1 MAPDATGN
9 LARVRVGVIRS
20 AITYGAVPDYV
31 RWRSAGPEHAGEQAE
46 EEVTVQVPWSFVGRE
61 PELERVVAALAGG
74 RGVVL
79 VGDAGVGKTRLLA
92 EAIERSEAAGRRVLT
107 VRATRSSGSMP
118 LGAFAPLLPVG
129 DEAASLS
136 RARDAILAREPAVL
150 AVDDAHAL
158 DEASA
163 ALAHQLAT
171 QEGVPVLATVRRGED
186 VPDAIVGLWKDGA
199 CERLDLEPLTREAH
213 DRLVAEALGGPV
225 DGQFLHL
232 LWERTLGN
240 VLFTSELVAAAVGTG
255 ALAERSGLWTLVGP
269 FAAPTRLRE
278 LIAGRL
284 EGLRSS
290 DRTALDMLALAEP
303 LPFDLLMELVGDQSL
318 ERLEERNL
326 LALVE
331 SGLDEARLSHP
342 LLADVLLD
350 ELGRIRRRRLLRDLV
365 DAVTARPLPV
375 DAGDRL
381 VRWRIDAGLDVSAAE
396 LVTTARR
403 YVLVDVALAESMARR
418 ALDQEPE
425 SSAAIMTL
433 AEIMTMSGRPEEAA
447 SLLGS
452 LPSGSSRQHA
462 RREVDLA
469 LVLAFGL
476 NRSRDAAE
484 RLEALLAGA
493 EGGVDGSEGTA
504 DGTDGTDGTGG
515 RMDERDRSYV
525 AGQVPLLWLLAGEI
539 HRAERAAESVI
550 DDPRSSES
558 DRLSAELVL
567 VPVLNLLGRP
577 ISALDRATEV
587 HARIVDHP
595 AFNEYMVGQLETA
608 VPTGHRF
615 AGDLDRAEEVAREIY
630 ARVTAERAGLLR
642 GVYALRLGQILLWR
656 GALVAAEQHFLEA
669 VTALEGDAMTRAT
682 AVDHVRYTRALLG
695 RSDMPSPLPPS
706 AMYVPEHDF
715 LSSGV
720 EAAAGD
726 LSYARALALGAAR
739 RGVAVGHV
747 SYAVF
752 ALYEAAR
759 HGAAAEAAEVGRDLP
774 TLEGRLLPALA
785 AAVEALAAR
794 DGTRLEA
801 LGARFEELGFLLHAA
816 ELTAA
821 AATLAAD
828 RGRSVVA
835 TRLRTRT
842 QELVARCAGGATTE
856 LLRAPGGDG
865 LTARERE
872 VAGFAARGLTDG
884 EIAARLSVSRRTVET
899 HLYRVYAKLG
909 VSGRRELGPLL
920 GRGPGE
926 PA

>member
-1 MAPDATGN
+1 M
-9 LARVRVGVIRS
+9 
-20 AITYGAVPDYV
+20 
-31 RWRSAGPEHAGEQAE
+31 H
-46 EEVTVQVPWSFVGRE
+46 VPWSFVGRE
-61 PELERVVAALAGG
+61 PELERVVGALAGG

-79 VGDAGVGKTRLLA
+79 VGDAGVGKTRLLG
-92 EAIERSEAAGRRVLT
+92 EAIERSEAGGRRVLT
-107 VRATRSSGSMP
+107 VRATRSSGSVP

-129 DEAASLS
+129 DEAASLP

-171 QEGVPVLATVRRGED
+171 QEGLPVLATVRRGED
-186 VPDAIVGLWKDGA
+186 VPDAIVGLWKDGV

-213 DRLVAEALGGPV
+213 DRLVTHALGGPV

-240 VLFTSELVAAAVGTG
+240 VLFARELVAAAVDTG

-269 FAAPTRLRE
+269 FTAPTRLRE

-284 EGLRSS
+284 EGLRAS

-303 LPFDLLMELVGDQSL
+303 LPFDLLIELVGDQSL
-318 ERLEERNL
+318 ERLEARNL

-365 DAVTARPLPV
+365 DAVSARPLPV

-403 YVLVDVALAESMARR
+403 YVLVDAALAESLARR

-425 SSAAIMTL
+425 SSGGIMTL

-447 SLLGS
+447 ALLGG

-462 RREVDLA
+462 RREADLA
-469 LVLAFGL
+469 LVLAFGF

-493 EGGVDGSEGTA
+493 AGAGEGTTG
-504 DGTDGTDGTGG
+504 DGDAG
-515 RMDERDRSYV
+515 MDERDRGYI
-525 AGQVPLLWLLAGEI
+525 AGQIPLMWLLAGEI
-539 HRAERAAESVI
+539 HRAERAAEAVI
-550 DDPRSSES
+550 DDPRSSEA

-577 ISALDRATEV
+577 VSALDRATEV
-587 HARIVDHP
+587 HSRIVDHP

-615 AGDLDRAEEVAREIY
+615 AGDLDRAEEVAREVY
-630 ARVTAERAGLLR
+630 DRVTAGRAGLLR

-656 GALVAAEQHFLEA
+656 GALAAAEQHFLEA

-695 RSDMPSPLPPS
+695 RSDMPSSLPPS
-706 AMYVPEHDF
+706 AMYVVEHDF
-715 LSSGV
+715 LSSCV

-739 RGVAVGHV
+739 RGVADGHV

-759 HGAAAEAAEVGRDLP
+759 HGAAADAAEVAQGLP
-774 TLEGRLLPALA
+774 PLEGLLLPALA
-785 AAVEALAAR
+785 GAVEALAAR
-794 DGTRLEA
+794 DGERLEV

-835 TRLRTRT
+835 ARLRTRA
-842 QELVARCAGGATTE
+842 QELVAKCNGATTE
-856 LLRAPGGDG
+856 LLRSPGGDG

-884 EIAARLSVSRRTVET
+884 EIATRLSVSRRTVET

-920 GRGPGE
+920 GRGPGDAAP